1 MGKKQCSKKQCF
13 KMFENLNT
21 LHVHTKVKLKTIKC
35 LQTFVPFKIFLQVL
49 KEDINENII
58 KLHMLFKYKIGNGI
72 KYFHSGDENMKG
84 RFNRKPG
91 ICALKF
97 IFILGLSLQ
106 LLSVPRIQRWAVSA
120 RE

>member
-1 MGKKQCSKKQCF
+1 
-13 KMFENLNT
+13 MFENLNT

-35 LQTFVPFKIFLQVL
+35 LQTFVPFKIFFTGI
-49 KEDINENII
+49 KRRHINENII